1 MLERKQYKLG
11 KYDILAQPAPGS
23 MHMLRYTVL
32 LNGKRLGALL
42 SAPTES
48 DCRFLEAPPKVPPL
62 KIFSVTYRPGRPK
75 KDAAKETADGESTV
89 DDLDALFDETGHW
102 CEPPQAWPD
111 QVLQEKQFLQALE
124 KCLAALPARTSQVF
138 MMREHLG
145 FDTDDICKELGIT
158 ATHCW

>member
-1 MLERKQYKLG
+1 MPMLERRQYKLG
-11 KYDILAQPAPGS
+11 KYDIVAQPAPGS

-75 KDAAKETADGESTV
+75 KGASKPGNNGDGEQS
-89 DDLDALFDETGHW
+89 GPSIPW
-102 CEPPQAWPD
+102 SIKGQ
-111 QVLQEKQFLQALE
+111 Q
-124 KCLAALPARTSQVF
+124 RY
-138 MMREHLG
+138 
-145 FDTDDICKELGIT
+145 
-158 ATHCW
+158 

>member
-1 MLERKQYKLG
+1 MRRSPRVPRRAAPPRPRSPRSGARSRARSPARERPMAERRQYKLG
-11 KYDILAQPAPGS
+11 KYDIVAQPAPGS

-75 KDAAKETADGESTV
+75 KDAPRNA
-89 DDLDALFDETGHW
+89 
-102 CEPPQAWPD
+102 
-111 QVLQEKQFLQALE
+111 
-124 KCLAALPARTSQVF
+124 
-138 MMREHLG
+138 
-145 FDTDDICKELGIT
+145 
-158 ATHCW
+158 

>member
-1 MLERKQYKLG
+1 MLPLPKSPRMLERRQYKLG
-11 KYDILAQPAPGS
+11 KYDIVAQPAPGS

-75 KDAAKETADGESTV
+75 KDAPRNAEGGGESGPV
-89 DDLDALFDETGHW
+89 IPWSIKG
-102 CEPPQAWPD
+102 Q
-111 QVLQEKQFLQALE
+111 Q
-124 KCLAALPARTSQVF
+124 RY
-138 MMREHLG
+138 
-145 FDTDDICKELGIT
+145 
-158 ATHCW
+158 